1 MWTVDHKPEDPVRV
15 VIMFAS
21 VLHGPLMSL
30 LLTCTFASSPRT
42 LLSHPSILI
51 LPMFTFYTFR
61 TTETCWSKKQ
71 GDRMGLVM
79 SLTGTIINVC
89 ISLVGF
95 IGATVLMAAYMG
107 LRLFQQPEM
116 ALTLLMVT
124 LGVTLTLFILLMSYC
139 CPTSCL
145 APPLQFN
152 VYRPHLDQTPVW
164 RSENSVVAE
173 YGLK

>member
-1 MWTVDHKPEDPVRV
+1 
-15 VIMFAS
+15 
-21 VLHGPLMSL
+21 
-30 LLTCTFASSPRT
+30 
-42 LLSHPSILI
+42 
-51 LPMFTFYTFR
+51 
-61 TTETCWSKKQ
+61 
-71 GDRMGLVM
+71 MGLVM

-107 LRLFQQPEM
+107 LRVFQQPEM

-145 APPLQFN
+145 APTLQFN

-164 RSENSVVAE
+164 RSENSVVAK